1 MVKHMLAGGWSIY
14 DAINQLLQDLNKLNY
29 YNLLRDA
36 VKKKT
41 GLFSDI
47 DQKGG

>member
-1 MVKHMLAGGWSIY
+1 MACISTLANGARDKRSTTTT
-14 DAINQLLQDLNKLNY
+14 LF
-29 YNLLRDA
+29 RDA
-36 VKKKT
+36 LKKT